1 MAFFPQWYVRA
12 SHFGACR
19 RGELPERLLF
29 GTLIDWEIVAREVG
43 TGGQIAAGE
52 EMAVVENAAGEIAAG
67 ENSVGE
73 RSASQEK
80 QRTLWPLASASCVNC
95 TCTYIHHLCM

>member
-12 SHFGACR
+12 SHWGACR
-19 RGELPERLLF
+19 RGELPEMLLF

-73 RSASQEK
+73 RSA
-80 QRTLWPLASASCVNC
+80 WNSCVRKKNRG
-95 TCTYIHHLCM
+95 LCGHWFPPAV